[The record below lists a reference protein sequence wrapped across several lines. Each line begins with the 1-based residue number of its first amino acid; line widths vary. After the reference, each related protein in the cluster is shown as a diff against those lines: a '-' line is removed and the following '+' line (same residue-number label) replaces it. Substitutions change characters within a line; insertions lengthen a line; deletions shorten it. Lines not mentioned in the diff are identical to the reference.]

1 MIKKTAFFL
10 LKLVLALIII
20 SVSLLWYSGFF
31 NPVYVTEKE
40 SGSFQAITGN
50 CGYYDEPVEIRN
62 VLFRKLN
69 QLDISSKKALAVTSN
84 PFEENLIT
92 KTGWVLKSN
101 QITEAAELEPPY
113 QILTIPRKKRL
124 VADFAYDNDFSIMAG
139 SVKVYNQ
146 LEKYCREKG
155 YKTGAMYEIYDDEQQ
170 RIFYHLDIE
179 SD

>member
-1 MIKKTAFFL
+1 M
-10 LKLVLALIII
+10 II

-50 CGYYDEPVEIRN
+50 SGYYDEPVVIRN
-62 VLFRKLN
+62 ELFQRLK
-69 QLDISSKKALAVTSN
+69 QLKIKSREALAVTPA

-92 KTGWVLKSN
+92 KTGWILNTN
-101 QITEAAELEPPY
+101 QITEASELEPPY
-113 QILTIPRKKRL
+113 QIITIPRQKRI

-146 LEKYCREKG
+146 LEKYCKEKG
-155 YKTGAMYEIYDDEQQ
+155 YKTGTMYEIYDDKQQ

>member
-1 MIKKTAFFL
+1 MIRKVAFFT
-10 LKLVLALIII
+10 LKLVLALAII
-20 SVSLLWYSGFF
+20 SISLLWYSGFF
-31 NPVYVTEKE
+31 NPVYITERE

-50 CGYYDEPVEIRN
+50 SGYYDEPVVIRN
-62 VLFRKLN
+62 ELFQSLKHMKI
-69 QLDISSKKALAVTSN
+69 ISRKALAVTPD

-92 KTGWVLKSN
+92 KTGWVLNIS
-101 QITEAAELEPPY
+101 QTLEASELEPPY
-113 QILTIPRKKRL
+113 QVITIPQQKRI

-146 LEKYCREKG
+146 LEKYCKEKG
-155 YKTGAMYEIYDDEQQ
+155 YKTGTMYEIYDDKKQ